1 MTATTRQQAHSR
13 GAAGADGATSSA
25 GTAPRRAGR
34 RASVGRLPRRRIRV
48 APLLPAAIIVL
59 VAIIGP
65 FFVPYAP
72 DRVTGPASAAPS
84 LEHFFGTDSAGL
96 DIFSRVIW
104 GTRYDL
110 TIAIAAALLCTV
122 MGIAAGLLLGSNEH
136 ARGLPGLAARAGT
149 RTFDLLQAVPGL
161 LIGLVVV
168 SFFGATIPSLTV
180 AMALVLAPVQMRLV
194 RVEVLRVRGE
204 AYLDAARMSGQ
215 SESHLLVRHV
225 LPNSIWAALENMAY
239 LFATSI
245 LLTASLGF
253 VGVGLRPPTPEW
265 GTMLSS
271 GTADALSGRWWAAAF
286 PAAAIMVTVW
296 AFAKASHALFGRLP
310 ASVSAAASASA
321 TTESTTSP
329 AA

>member
-1 MTATTRQQAHSR
+1 MTAPIDTSPAPTR
-13 GAAGADGATSSA
+13 SA
-25 GTAPRRAGR
+25 PVGR
-34 RASVGRLPRRRIRV
+34 RAAAGRLPRRKIRIL
-48 APLLPAAIIVL
+48 PLLPAAIIIL
-59 VAIIGP
+59 VAIIAP
-65 FFVPYAP
+65 FFAPYAP
-72 DRVTGPASAAPS
+72 DRVTGPASQAPS
-84 LEHFFGTDSAGL
+84 VAHFFGTDSAGL

-122 MGIAAGLLLGSNEH
+122 IGIAAGLVLGSNEH
-136 ARGLPGLAARAGT
+136 ARGLAGLAARTGT
-149 RTFDLLQAVPGL
+149 RTFDLIQAVPGL

-168 SFFGATIPSLTV
+168 SFFGASIPSLTV

-215 SESHLLVRHV
+215 SEARLLVRHV

-253 VGVGLRPPTPEW
+253 VGVGLQPPTPEW
-265 GTMLSS
+265 GTMLSG
-271 GTADALSGRWWAAAF
+271 GTNDALSGRWWAAAF

-296 AFAKASHALFGRLP
+296 AFATASHTLFGRLP
-310 ASVSAAASASA
+310 ASASVAATAPVLKDD
-321 TTESTTSP
+321 P
-329 AA
+329 AQV